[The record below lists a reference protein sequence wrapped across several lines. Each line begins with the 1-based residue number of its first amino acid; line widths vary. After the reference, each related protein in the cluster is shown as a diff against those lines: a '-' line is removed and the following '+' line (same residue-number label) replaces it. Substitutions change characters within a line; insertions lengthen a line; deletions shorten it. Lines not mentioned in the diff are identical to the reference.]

1 MPLTVLDIV
10 VIVVVLISALLA
22 MVRGFVREVL
32 SIASWLIAVAAA
44 YYFYKPLLPVVKP
57 YIQSGTVAII
67 VSAAVIF
74 FVALIVASYITTK
87 IADFVI
93 DSRVGAIDRMLGFLF
108 GAARGILLIVIAL
121 LFFNWLVQNPPDWVA
136 NARSKPM
143 LDNLGGALV
152 AVLPAD
158 LEAMLQN
165 HLGHPV
171 APTTSPDTT
180 GSASPGGP
188 SYSPNN
194 QQTLDTLIQN
204 SGN

>member
-1 MPLTVLDIV
+1 MPLTILDIV
-10 VIVVVLISALLA
+10 VIVVVLVSALLA

-32 SIASWLIAVAAA
+32 SIASWLAAVAAA
-44 YYFYKPLLPVVKP
+44 YFFYKPLLPIVRP
-57 YIQSGTVAII
+57 YIESGTVALV

-93 DSRVGAIDRMLGFLF
+93 DSRVGAIDRLLGFAF
-108 GAARGILLIVIAL
+108 GAARGLLLIVIAL
-121 LFFNWLVQNPPDWVA
+121 LFFNWLVPAPPSWVSA
-136 NARSKPM
+136 ARSKPM
-143 LDNLGGALV
+143 LDGLGGALV
-152 AVLPAD
+152 AILPAD
-158 LEAMLQN
+158 LEAALQN
-165 HLGHPV
+165 HAGQSVAPATTPGNGSAA
-171 APTTSPDTT
+171 APTT
-180 GSASPGGP
+180 P